1 MWRIPSNINHIIQ
14 SIFTDDVLLENIN
27 QTTHDIDPYM
37 LSLVDF
43 MKYDVGVPTHK
54 LGGQQNII
62 CPSNST

>member
-43 MKYDVGVPTHK
+43 MKYDVE
-54 LGGQQNII
+54 GQQNII